1 MLYFT
6 TLKYKILILAFRG
19 EILKNRCLII
29 KKKKAEISG
38 NLIRLAH
45 SFSLCRSWSFCW
57 EKNSYFKKRKK
68 EGGYF
73 ESENVVCFSE
83 TERLIC
89 SSKESDI
96 PHRQFSLGL
105 KKENKNSSYEDPSV
119 LGNLSEQG
127 NLNFLISNCVQ
138 PPLTKT
144 ENKVFLP
151 L

>member
-1 MLYFT
+1 MNQKMLCVSQ
-6 TLKYKILILAFRG
+6 RQ
-19 EILKNRCLII
+19 
-29 KKKKAEISG
+29 
-38 NLIRLAH
+38 
-45 SFSLCRSWSFCW
+45 
-57 EKNSYFKKRKK
+57 
-68 EGGYF
+68 
-73 ESENVVCFSE
+73 
-83 TERLIC
+83 RLIC

-105 KKENKNSSYEDPSV
+105 KKENTNSSYEDPSV